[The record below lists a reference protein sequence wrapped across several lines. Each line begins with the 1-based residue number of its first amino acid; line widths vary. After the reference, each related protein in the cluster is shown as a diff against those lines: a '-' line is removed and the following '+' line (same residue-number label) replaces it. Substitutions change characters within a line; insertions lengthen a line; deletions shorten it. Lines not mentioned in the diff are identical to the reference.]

1 MMDVFFQLTSSI
13 EKLKSENGL
22 FKKLSLKN
30 KIKDYK
36 RIILNMCNKSSYSNE
51 DFFNLGFIVNY
62 AKNKYPEE
70 LFTQDGV
77 DIKYFNENIPPIC
90 VITYTNGLFTIKIT
104 ATKDSTIET
113 AIHSQKAVEIKTFN
127 SIDKTNSL
135 YGFISEIFKY
145 SIETVLDAMTKGE
158 YDNGKH
164 VHGTG
169 AGGEKILHPASDS
182 LS

>member
-13 EKLKSENGL
+13 EKLKSETK
-22 FKKLSLKN
+22 FSKKLSLKN
-30 KIKDYK
+30 KIKSHK
-36 RIILNMCNKSSYSNE
+36 RIILNMASKSSYTNE
-51 DFFNLGFIVNY
+51 DFFNIGFIVNY
-62 AKNKYPEE
+62 AKNKYPGEV
-70 LFTQDGV
+70 FTQDGV

-113 AIHSQKAVEIKTFN
+113 AVHSQKAVQIKTFN
-127 SIDKTNSL
+127 SIDKTNGL
-135 YGFISEIFKY
+135 YGFINEIFKY
-145 SIETVLDAMTKGE
+145 SIETILDTMTKGE

-164 VHGTG
+164 VYGTG
-169 AGGEKILHPASDS
+169 AGSEKVLHHAPDS

>member
-1 MMDVFFQLTSSI
+1 MMDVFFKLTSSI
-13 EKLKSENGL
+13 EKLKSETGF
-22 FKKLSLKN
+22 FKQLSLKS

-36 RIILNMCNKSSYSNE
+36 RTIMNTVNKSSYVNE

-62 AKNKYPEE
+62 AKNKYPNEV
-70 LFTQDGV
+70 FTQDGV

-113 AIHSQKAVEIKTFN
+113 AIHSQKAVQIKTFN
-127 SIDKTNSL
+127 SIDKTNGL

-145 SIETVLDAMTKGE
+145 SIESILDAMTKGE
-158 YDNGKH
+158 YEDGKH

-169 AGGEKILHPASDS
+169 AGGEKVLNPASDS